1 MALVCAGAA
10 LVAAGCG
17 LTASKTKTVTTTHTV
32 TVTHTVT
39 TTTTSASGG
48 SFCTGSDVSATFDVL
63 QGSAGAGNIVYT
75 LTLKNTSQQDCAVTG
90 MPQVQLLDANGADL
104 PTHVIPAGKNTAV
117 YTLLHPGD
125 TARATARFSPDV
137 DPCGKTVAHTL
148 RVTPNG
154 GGTVDAA
161 ISPPTRVCQDGSM
174 QWSNLTT
181 AA

>member
-1 MALVCAGAA
+1 MALGCAGAA

-17 LTASKTKTVTTTHTV
+17 LTASKTKTVTATHTV

-39 TTTTSASGG
+39 TTSTSGG
-48 SFCTGSDVSATFDVL
+48 NFCTGSDLTATFDVL
-63 QGSAGAGNIVYT
+63 EGSAGAGNIVYT
-75 LTLKNTSQQDCAVTG
+75 LTLKNTSQEDCAVTG
-90 MPQVQLLDANGADL
+90 MPQVQLLDANGAEL
-104 PTHVIPAGKNTAV
+104 PTHVLPSGTGTAV

-137 DPCGKTVAHTL
+137 DPCGKTPAATL

-154 GGTVDAA
+154 GGTIDAA
-161 ISPPTRVCQDGSM
+161 ISPATRVCQDGSM
-174 QWSNLTT
+174 QWSNLST